1 MRRLRPYKYAGENEY
16 PPGSLIICPGCGR
29 KYTSDTCTWNS
40 LREWLVPRRCIK
52 YPCGG
57 GHFRTVDLDGN
68 PIWEGWCGLEK
79 QLDLPFP
86 KEEEA

>member
-1 MRRLRPYKYAGENEY
+1 MRRLRPYKYAGANDW
-16 PPGSLIICPGCGR
+16 PPGSLVICPGCGR
-29 KYTSDTCTWNS
+29 RYTTEGWPE
-40 LREWLVPRRCIK
+40 LRGWLLARTYIR